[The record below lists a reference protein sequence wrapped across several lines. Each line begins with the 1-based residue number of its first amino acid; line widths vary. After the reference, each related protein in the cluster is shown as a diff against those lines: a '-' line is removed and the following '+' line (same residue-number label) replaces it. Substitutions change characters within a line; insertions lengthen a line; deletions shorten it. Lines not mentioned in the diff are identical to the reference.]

1 MACERKFSF
10 GTWAGFS
17 LSLNFQY
24 ILSEVKQ
31 QNMAVACDEGVY
43 RIAKE
48 VQLKHAEEF
57 SNIVLI
63 LGPFYMIKVVQA
75 SIGQYIEDSGAEC
88 GVVSI
93 L

>member
-1 MACERKFSF
+1 MKGCKELQKKFN
-10 GTWAGFS
+10 
-17 LSLNFQY
+17 LN
-24 ILSEVKQ
+24 
-31 QNMAVACDEGVY
+31 N
-43 RIAKE
+43 
-48 VQLKHAEEF
+48 KHAEEF